1 MEGRDDMAKGDAN
14 EILFV
19 VGVFIFL
26 GVFFT
31 LGGMINADINRNTL
45 GHSSTSAP
53 PTPPEDILG
62 TIPYLISMM
71 GYLITSVF
79 GMSSEY
85 AFISGIIIVPIM
97 VGFAYLIMK
106 LIRGS

>member
-1 MEGRDDMAKGDAN
+1 MKGDAN

-19 VGVFIFL
+19 VGSFIFL
-26 GVFFT
+26 GVFFV
-31 LGGMINADINRNTL
+31 LGGLISGDVNRNAF
-45 GHSSTSAP
+45 GHETISTP

-62 TIPYLISMM
+62 TIPYLIAMM
-71 GYLITSVF
+71 GYLITTIF

-85 AFISGIIIVPIM
+85 AFVAGIIIIPIM

-106 LIRGS
+106 LIRGN